1 MDAAVTDGAHGVQR
15 STGFV
20 ASAGERIYYEVVSAD
35 PGAAPVVLCHGL
47 GGNHASWWQQ
57 VGVLGHEFRVVTWD
71 QRGFG
76 NSTRRSGRF
85 GPEAAVDDLV
95 ALVDHLGVDTA
106 HVVGQSM
113 GGWVAMGFALR
124 SPARVASLTLTDTIA
139 GAWTR
144 DVEDIVAT
152 SASGVVAR
160 LGRNTLGRHAAL
172 SDRFADSS
180 PDLAALYH
188 LISSMGDKPPDAEV
202 FALLGA
208 MRFSAEEV
216 ASLAV
221 PVHLVVGEDDG
232 LCPPEAMA
240 LIAGNIPGAR
250 FTVLPGTGHSPYF
263 EDASSWNR
271 VVLEFLRAPG
281 P

>member
-1 MDAAVTDGAHGVQR
+1 MTDGAHGVER
-15 STGFV
+15 SSGFV
-20 ASAGERIYYEVVSAD
+20 ASAAERIYYEVASAD
-35 PGAAPVVLCHGL
+35 PGAAAVVLCHGL

-57 VGVLGHEFRVVTWD
+57 VGVLGREFRVVTWD

-85 GPEAAVDDLV
+85 GPVVAVDDLV
-95 ALVDHLGVDTA
+95 ALVDHLGVDVA

-124 SPARVASLTLTDTIA
+124 SPARAASLTLTDTIA

-144 DVEDIVAT
+144 AVEDIVAA

-160 LGRNTLGRHAAL
+160 LRRSTLGRHAAL
-172 SDRFADSS
+172 SDRFADAH
-180 PDLAALYH
+180 PDLAVLYH

-202 FALLGA
+202 FAMLGA
-208 MRFSAEEV
+208 MRFSAEQV
-216 ASLAV
+216 ASLAM

-240 LIAGNIPGAR
+240 LIAELIPGAH
-250 FTVLPGTGHSPYF
+250 FTVLPGSGHSPYF
-263 EDASSWNR
+263 EDATSWNR
-271 VVLEFLRAPG
+271 VVLEFLRALSP
-281 P
+281 